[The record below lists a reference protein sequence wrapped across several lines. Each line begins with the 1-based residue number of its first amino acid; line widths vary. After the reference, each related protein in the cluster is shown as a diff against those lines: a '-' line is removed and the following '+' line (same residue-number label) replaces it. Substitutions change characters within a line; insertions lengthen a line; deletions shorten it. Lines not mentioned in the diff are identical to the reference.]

1 MHVCGV
7 VALAVLAFPAA
18 GAEWEADIRDAQ
30 KALASR
36 DFNAAGEKYRSAL
49 QKAESEKDQSAG
61 MLQALRGLATVSRL
75 QGNLPESAQFLN
87 RAIRPTRQTAGEAS
101 LELADLVSELASV
114 YRGYG
119 ARDLSIGTFI
129 SAIAIREQH
138 PDTGRENLA
147 RDQTILGILQIAA
160 EDHASATETL
170 TRALAT
176 WDSAVS
182 PDDVR
187 ILPVLDA
194 LGGIYRDS
202 AEYSKAEPLYL
213 RALAM
218 REMAAGTDSA
228 DLIGTLDS
236 LSYVYFGQK
245 KFAEAE
251 PFYKR
256 LLATW
261 EASAGR
267 EHPMVALTLEKLGV
281 FYAAQDKYADA
292 EPLFERSIAI
302 RAAALLQSVNHK
314 GRSQLM
320 QNKPKEAEE
329 VYRAAIAMGD
339 SFKLRD
345 ELLDPVL
352 RVYERILRDTGKPRE
367 AKLIDER
374 IRAALIRK
382 ADRSGTRKP
391 LPPPA
396 PGPVKN

>member
-1 MHVCGV
+1 MYVRSV
-7 VALAVLAFPAA
+7 FMIAVLAARGLA
-18 GAEWEADIRDAQ
+18 AEWEEDVREGE

-36 DFNAAGEKYRSAL
+36 DFNTAGVKFQSAL
-49 QKAESEKDQSAG
+49 DKAQSEKDAVEG
-61 MLQALRGLATVSRL
+61 VAKALRGLATVSRL
-75 QGNLPESAQFLN
+75 QGNLPQSAQFLSG
-87 RAIRPTRQTAGEAS
+87 AIRPTRQIAGETS

-119 ARDLSIGTFI
+119 ARDLSIGTYV
-129 SAIAIREQH
+129 SAIAIRETQ
-138 PDTGRENLA
+138 PDAGRESLA
-147 RDQTILGILQIAA
+147 RDLTTLGILQIAA
-160 EDHASATETL
+160 EDHAGATATL
-170 TRALAT
+170 NRALTT
-176 WDSAVS
+176 WDACVS
-182 PDDVR
+182 PDDLR

-194 LGGIYRDS
+194 LGGIYRDT
-202 AEYSKAEPLYL
+202 AEYAAAEPLYI

-245 KFAEAE
+245 KFTEAE

-267 EHPMVALTLEKLGV
+267 DHPMVALTLEKMGV
-281 FYAAQDKYADA
+281 FYAAQEKYADA
-292 EPLFERSIAI
+292 EPLFERSVAI

-314 GRSQLM
+314 GRAQLM

-329 VYRAAIAMGD
+329 VYRSAIAMADG
-339 SFKLRD
+339 FKLPD
-345 ELLDPVL
+345 QLLDPVL
-352 RVYERILRDTGKPRE
+352 RIYERLLKETGKSKE

-382 ADRSGTRKP
+382 ADREGTRKAVP
-391 LPPPA
+391 PPPA
-396 PGPVKN
+396 APVKN